1 MCAGR
6 KMDIEDYYLNIVT
19 FIYSSGISEIIIAS
33 YFNILYITTDF
44 RLDDCPI
51 VEYPFLSV

>member
-1 MCAGR
+1 
-6 KMDIEDYYLNIVT
+6 MDIEDYYLNIVT